1 MRKLIV
7 GVLAISL
14 CVSAVAQQP
23 APASAQAASVA
34 QLAARTPVE
43 WVKSGVIYEIYPRQ
57 FSATGDFKGV
67 EARLP
72 ELQKLGVTILWLMPI
87 HPMGQLKKKGTVGS
101 PYAVQ
106 DYYAVNPAYGT
117 KDDFKHL
124 VRAAHDR
131 GMKVVMD
138 IVANHTSWD
147 SVLIKQHPDWFKHDA
162 KGNIIWPYDWT
173 DIAWLDYSHPPLRA
187 YMTDMLK
194 YWLRDFELDGFR
206 CDVAGEVP
214 TDFWESAR
222 VELEKIKPGIFMLAE
237 SEKPELLVKAFD
249 ADYGWAMY
257 HALAEVIE
265 NGAPSTLIR
274 QTWQEQRAKYPRGA
288 MHMGI
293 FDDHDET
300 RGIVRFGERGEL
312 AAAAFV
318 LTSEGLPLLYNG
330 DEVGDSAESGAP
342 ALFEK
347 MPIFW
352 QISERL
358 PMFPKFFQQMI
369 ALRKAHAALQQG
381 QTEWVENSD
390 LKRVVTYLRS
400 DRNERVLVAVNLS
413 SQPFSGAVTAPSGS
427 FQEITPVLDEKAPA
441 PKALAAGALELPAW
455 GFRMWLD
462 RSPAH

>member
-1 MRKLIV
+1 MRRLIV
-7 GVLAISL
+7 GLLALWL
-14 CVSAVAQQP
+14 CVPALGQQP
-23 APASAQAASVA
+23 APTPSQVSAAA
-34 QLAARTPVE
+34 QLQARTPVD

-72 ELQKLGVTILWLMPI
+72 ELQKLGVTILWVMPI

-117 KDDFKHL
+117 KGDLKHL
-124 VRAAHDR
+124 IRAAHDR

-162 KGNIIWPYDWT
+162 KGNIIWPHDWT
-173 DIAWLDYSHPPLRA
+173 DIAWLDYSHADLRT
-187 YMTDMLK
+187 YMTGMLK
-194 YWLRDFELDGFR
+194 YWLSDFDLDGFR

-222 VELEKIKPGIFMLAE
+222 AELGKIKPGIFMLAE

-257 HALAEVIE
+257 HSLADVIE
-265 NGAPSTLIR
+265 VGAPASSIR
-274 QTWQEQRAKYPRGA
+274 QTWREQRAKYPRGA

-300 RGIVRFGERGEL
+300 RGIVRFGDRGEL

-369 ALRKAHAALQQG
+369 ALRKAHPALQQG
-381 QTEWVENSD
+381 ETEWVENSD
-390 LKRVVTYLRS
+390 ARRVVTYLRW
-400 DRNERVLVAVNLS
+400 DGNERVLVAVNLS

-427 FQEITPVLDEKAPA
+427 FQEITPVLDEKAGPA
-441 PKALAAGALELPAW
+441 EPFAAGAVELPAW
-455 GFRMWLD
+455 GFRVWVD
-462 RSPAH
+462 RSPVH

>member
-1 MRKLIV
+1 MRKLVV
-7 GVLAISL
+7 GLLALSL
-14 CVSAVAQQP
+14 CVSAVSQQP
-23 APASAQAASVA
+23 ETASAQAASVA

-214 TDFWESAR
+214 T
-222 VELEKIKPGIFMLAE
+222 
-237 SEKPELLVKAFD
+237 
-249 ADYGWAMY
+249 
-257 HALAEVIE
+257 
-265 NGAPSTLIR
+265 
-274 QTWQEQRAKYPRGA
+274 
-288 MHMGI
+288 
-293 FDDHDET
+293 
-300 RGIVRFGERGEL
+300 
-312 AAAAFV
+312 
-318 LTSEGLPLLYNG
+318 
-330 DEVGDSAESGAP
+330 
-342 ALFEK
+342 
-347 MPIFW
+347 
-352 QISERL
+352 
-358 PMFPKFFQQMI
+358 
-369 ALRKAHAALQQG
+369 
-381 QTEWVENSD
+381 
-390 LKRVVTYLRS
+390 
-400 DRNERVLVAVNLS
+400 
-413 SQPFSGAVTAPSGS
+413 
-427 FQEITPVLDEKAPA
+427 
-441 PKALAAGALELPAW
+441 
-455 GFRMWLD
+455 GF
-462 RSPAH
+462 

>member
-7 GVLAISL
+7 GVFAISL

-23 APASAQAASVA
+23 ETTSAQASTVA

-57 FSATGDFKGV
+57 FSGSGDFKGV

-237 SEKPELLVKAFD
+237 SEKPELLVRAFD

-274 QTWQEQRAKYPRGA
+274 QTWQEQRAKYPRAA

-390 LKRVVTYLRS
+390 PKRVVTYLRS
-400 DRNERVLVAVNLS
+400 DGSERVLVAVNLS

-441 PKALAAGALELPAW
+441 PKPLAAGALELPAW
-455 GFRMWLD
+455 GFRVWAD